1 MSGFHHH
8 SFYRYPIENPPNLAD
23 TGKKHYICIRNQER
37 NLPVTSFIYGIHIS
51 HTICG
56 ERLVCRRGITK
67 RTRMKWKAMIHVLR
81 SNSIPHP
88 LFHFLPQTLAFAL
101 GLYYLYGRIDFIF
114 RRAER
119 TFRLAEHTF
128 QRVEYTFRL
137 AEYKTKTTDNR
148 L

>member
-37 NLPVTSFIYGIHIS
+37 NLPVTSFIYEIHIS

-56 ERLVCRRGITK
+56 EIRFVVGDYKKDPNEVEGNDTCPPEQVHSASTFPF
-67 RTRMKWKAMIHVLR
+67 
-81 SNSIPHP
+81 SPP
-88 LFHFLPQTLAFAL
+88 TLAFAL
-101 GLYYLYGRIDFIF
+101 GLYYLYGRISFIF
-114 RRAER
+114 RLAER
-119 TFRLAEHTF
+119 TFRLAKHTF